1 MPTPLVS
8 LLAAVADNGVI
19 GRDNGLP
26 WHLPDDL
33 KHFKT
38 LTLGKPIL
46 MGRRTFS
53 SIGKPLAGRT
63 NLVLTRA
70 EEWRQP
76 GVSAVHSMEAA
87 LELAAGAPELVVIGG
102 SEVYRL
108 ALPFARRIYL
118 TRVHTRVSGDTYLP
132 ELDPGAW
139 REVQRQSH
147 PSDERHAYPMTFVTL
162 ERLAADASG
171 SSRR

>member
-1 MPTPLVS
+1 MPLVS

-33 KHFKT
+33 KHFKA

-70 EEWRQP
+70 EEWRHP
-76 GVSAVHSMEAA
+76 GVTAVHSIEAA
-87 LELAAGAPELVVIGG
+87 LEIAGDAPELVVIGG
-102 SEVYRL
+102 AEVYRL

-118 TRVHTRVSGDTYLP
+118 TRVHARVSGDTYLP

-147 PSDERHAYPMTFVTL
+147 PIDERHAYPMTFVTL

-171 SSRR
+171 SGRR